1 MCSISCKPRHSRY
14 FQVPLLE
21 WIDLRS
27 LFKNNFQSNASR
39 HQLFCKELK
48 YAMVCDNFE
57 STVSVA
63 VPAIPSDIDAENVVD
78 LGQDIFAHLKN
89 FVKVPAS
96 GGRSLKVATF
106 TIALLLGLK
115 FVPL

>member
-1 MCSISCKPRHSRY
+1 M
-14 FQVPLLE
+14 
-21 WIDLRS
+21 WIFSSSHFLT
-27 LFKNNFQSNASR
+27 KFQSNASR

-96 GGRSLKVATF
+96 GGRPLKVATF